1 MERMAGDDVHICWK
15 MVLEGSNFRSL
26 ARSLASNNGTL
37 LGRGAILRN
46 DFVNRGGFNI
56 IDDIIA
62 CSGDEMT
69 IGKDFDL
76 FL

>member
-1 MERMAGDDVHICWK
+1 MSKVH
-15 MVLEGSNFRSL
+15 
-26 ARSLASNNGTL
+26 T
-37 LGRGAILRN
+37 GAILRN